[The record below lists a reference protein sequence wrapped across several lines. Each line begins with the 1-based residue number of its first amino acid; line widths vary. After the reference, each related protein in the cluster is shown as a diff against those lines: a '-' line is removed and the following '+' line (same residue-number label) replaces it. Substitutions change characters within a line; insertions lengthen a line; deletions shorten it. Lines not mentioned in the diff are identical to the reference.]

1 MCKATLD
8 THKNMKNFLQLMYL
22 RRQTIKP
29 GMSFSYSNTPS
40 DILSSWIAL
49 EVLSPQTFR
58 KPQDLAGSFG
68 SIAYLND
75 GLPWEREGE
84 PSRPK
89 YRLYY
94 QIVLGTLDFGRSI
107 NKLLDVYADKRVER
121 PAPQGEAIVA
131 VVVVDNKGYLVEDP
145 AVTVSSFA
153 WGLQYAIE
161 GNLKKLSEWVD
172 AEHSLQM
179 AIDKILRRTD
189 KEGKKLPLDE
199 NTIKLATSQL
209 LKELHLSQEFITGN
223 SFAVRTY
230 EYITNPE
237 APAPPLLNSFFIN
250 DLIAAGRLF
259 TEGKATPNLKRFL
272 GSPSIHKDILRDQQ
286 VLEGA
291 LAPSMMSP
299 GRWPGPGRHPLV
311 VLQQAAVN
319 LALHALTT
327 EGILAVNGPP
337 GTGKTTLLRDIVA
350 GLIIQR
356 AEVMC
361 TYRDPNHAFK
371 NSGEKIQAGQA
382 WLHLYELDSRLKG
395 FEILIASSNNK
406 AVENISAELPGI
418 NAIADDAKDL
428 RYFSSLSD
436 GLLERESWGLIA
448 AVLGNAANRSR
459 FRQLF
464 WWDKEIGLSTYLAEA
479 AGTPQFVEAT
489 RKPKIVEKE
498 DAPAGP
504 AEALER
510 WVVAKDNFISTVA
523 KSRTALSKLEE
534 ARQFILN
541 FSSLQEAL
549 DKAQT
554 ALEKAENTFR
564 NAKDRTSRLK
574 KKPGFLA
581 FLFGMTSAR
590 TWKQS
595 YKDLEQAEKEQDQ
608 AKAIRERAFQA
619 VQKATTEISRAK
631 MELGDHIIDPD
642 FFKLRHERKHL
653 VSPWCD
659 ATMQRLRDDVFV
671 SAMKLHK
678 AFIDAAARPLKHN
691 IGALMNVFS
700 GRPFADERK
709 QALLADVWASLFI
722 VVPSVSTT
730 FASMERML
738 GSLPPQSLGWLL
750 IDEAGQALPQAAVGA
765 LMRTNRAVVV
775 GDPLQIEPVVTLP
788 DTLTKN
794 ICRQF
799 NIDPDRYNA
808 PDASAQT
815 LADTATAYFAE
826 FEGKYGSRSVGVPL
840 LVHRRCDEPMFSVSN
855 NIAYERLMVQ
865 AKRPGSSPIRD
876 CLGPSA
882 WIDVQGR
889 AQEKWSPEEGAIVLD
904 LLQRLRNKKVAP
916 DLYIITPFVIVA
928 DNLRRLIRDSGIL
941 EGWVDDTFKWPNERI
956 GTVHTVQ
963 GRETEAVIFV
973 LGAPL
978 PSQTGARGWA
988 GGRPNLLNVAVTR
1001 AKEVLYVI
1009 GNRQLWQGAGLFS
1022 ELSGKL
1028 S

>member
-1 MCKATLD
+1 
-8 THKNMKNFLQLMYL
+8 
-22 RRQTIKP
+22 
-29 GMSFSYSNTPS
+29 MSFSYSNTPS

-68 SIAYLND
+68 SVAYLND
-75 GLPWEREGE
+75 GLPWDGEGE

-94 QIVLGTLDFGRSI
+94 QIILGTLDFGRSI

-121 PAPQGEAIVA
+121 PAPQGEAILA

-145 AVTVSSFA
+145 AIAISSFA

-161 GNLKKLSEWVD
+161 GDLKKLPEWVD

-179 AIDKILRRTD
+179 AIDKMLRRTD
-189 KEGKKLPLDE
+189 KEGKKLPLDK
-199 NTIKLATSQL
+199 NTIAMATGHL

-237 APAPPLLNSFFIN
+237 SPAPPLLNSFFIK

-272 GSPSIHKDILRDQQ
+272 GSPSIHKDILREQQ
-286 VLEGA
+286 VLESS

-319 LALHALTT
+319 LALHELTT
-327 EGILAVNGPP
+327 DGILAVNGPP

-350 GLIIQR
+350 GLVIKR
-356 AEVMC
+356 AEAMC
-361 TYRDPNHAFK
+361 TYKDPNDAFTQ
-371 NSGEKIQAGQA
+371 SGEKIRAGQA

-406 AVENISAELPGI
+406 AVENVSAELPGI
-418 NAIADDAKDL
+418 TAVAKDAKDL
-428 RYFSSLSD
+428 RYFSCLSD
-436 GLLERESWGLIA
+436 GLIERDSWGLIA
-448 AVLGNAANRSR
+448 AVLGNAVNRSR

-479 AGTPQFVEAT
+479 AGTPQFVDVIDPRTGKVIGT

-510 WVVAKDNFISTVA
+510 WGVARNNFISALA
-523 KSRTALSKLEE
+523 KSRSALSKLEE
-534 ARQFILN
+534 VRQFILN
-541 FSSLQEAL
+541 LPSLREAL
-549 DKAQT
+549 DKAQA
-554 ALEKAENTFR
+554 ALEEAENTFK
-564 NAKDRTSRLK
+564 NAKDRVSHLK
-574 KKPGFLA
+574 KKPGFFA

-590 TWKQS
+590 IWKQA

-608 AKAIRERAFQA
+608 ARAIREKTFQA
-619 VQKATTEISRAK
+619 VQNATTKISRAK
-631 MELGDHIIDPD
+631 VEPGDHTIDAD
-642 FFKLRHERKHL
+642 FFKLRHEQKHL

-659 ATMQRLRDDVFV
+659 AATQRLRDDVFV
-671 SAMKLHK
+671 AAIKLHK

-691 IGALMNVFS
+691 IGVLMNVFS
-700 GRPFADERK
+700 GRPFDDERK

-765 LMRTNRAVVV
+765 LMRTNCAVVV

-808 PDASAQT
+808 PDASAQI
-815 LADTATAYFAE
+815 LADAATAYFAE
-826 FEGKYGSRSVGVPL
+826 FDGKYGSRSVGVPL

-865 AKRPGSSPIRD
+865 AKRPGISPIRD

-889 AQEKWSPEEGAIVLD
+889 AQEKWCPEEGAVVLD
-904 LLQRLRNKKVAP
+904 LLQRLKNKKVAP

-978 PSQTGARGWA
+978 PAQTGARGWA

-1001 AKEVLYVI
+1001 AKEVLYVV